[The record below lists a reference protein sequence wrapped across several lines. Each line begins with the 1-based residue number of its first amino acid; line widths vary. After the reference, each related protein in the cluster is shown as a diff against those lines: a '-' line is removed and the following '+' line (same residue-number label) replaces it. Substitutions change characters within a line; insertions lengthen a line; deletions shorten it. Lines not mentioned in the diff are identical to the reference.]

1 MPHDTLT
8 VALISEVFPA
18 QSDKARLRD
27 RLSEAKSAGADLAIL
42 PELPLNPWSPAT
54 KNAQDEDAELPSGP
68 RHEIQSRCASEVG
81 IALVGGAIVR
91 NPDTGVRRNTAL
103 LFDPHGE
110 LVGTY
115 CKLHLPEEPGFWET
129 SHYEPGVET
138 ATPFDH
144 LGFPF
149 GVQLCSDI
157 NRPQGCH
164 LLGARGALAVVA
176 PRATEL
182 AGYTNWRPV
191 FIANALTSAMYVLS
205 VNRPAPE
212 QDVLIGGPSIAVAP
226 TGEVILESTDPVS
239 VVTLKREVVEQA
251 RIDYPGYLPVRSD
264 LYAQAWSTI
273 AQK

>member
-1 MPHDTLT
+1 MPRNTLT

-18 QSDKARLRD
+18 QSDEDRLCA
-27 RLSEAKSAGADLAIL
+27 RLSEAKAAGADLAVL

-54 KNAQDEDAELPSGP
+54 KNARDEDAEPPHGP
-68 RHEIQSRCASEVG
+68 RHEIQSRCAKKVG
-81 IALVGGAIVR
+81 IALVGGAVVR

-103 LFDPHGE
+103 ILDAQGE

-129 SHYEPGVET
+129 SHYEPGVESP
-138 ATPFDH
+138 TPFDH
-144 LGFPF
+144 LDFPF

-157 NRPQGCH
+157 NRPQGCQ
-164 LLGARGALAVVA
+164 LLGAGGALAVVA

-182 AGYTNWRPV
+182 ATCHRWRPV
-191 FIANALTSAMYVLS
+191 YIANALTSAMYVLS

-226 TGEVILESTDPVS
+226 TGEVILESTDPVA
-239 VVTLKREVVEQA
+239 VVTLKREVVEKA

-264 LYAQAWSTI
+264 LYAQAWASL
-273 AQK
+273 AKK